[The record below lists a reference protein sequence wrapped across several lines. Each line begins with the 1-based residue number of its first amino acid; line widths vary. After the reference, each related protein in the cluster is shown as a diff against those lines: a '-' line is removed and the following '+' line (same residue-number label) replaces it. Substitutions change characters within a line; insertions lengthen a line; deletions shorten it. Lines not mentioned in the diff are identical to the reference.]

1 MFKLGSPLRTNI
13 AEAASLEGCREV
25 TSLQKTMA
33 EVFRAAMQV
42 LFVDDLV
49 LKLVAEWRWRAW
61 APAALVVKLGLEQPV
76 DL

>member
-1 MFKLGSPLRTNI
+1 MFKLGFPLRTSI
-13 AEAASLEGCREV
+13 AEAAFLGVCREA
-25 TSLQKTMA
+25 TNLQKTMA